1 MTVDDLDWPLVALG
15 RAGVEFR
22 VVGPEEL
29 RERVAE
35 WGARLGRAAAAG

>member
-1 MTVDDLDWPLVALG
+1 
-15 RAGVEFR
+15 
-22 VVGPEEL
+22 VGPEEL